1 MSEIKFDHPKDS
13 TSNIIKVIG
22 VGGGGSNAVTYM
34 YKQGITG
41 VDFIL
46 CNTDAQALEE
56 SPIPTKISL
65 ADRQLGAGNNP
76 EVGREAAI
84 KSRDKIRSVLD
95 DGTKMLFITAG
106 LGGGTGTFAASVIA
120 EISRELGILTVGIV
134 TLPFSFEG
142 RKRKL
147 AAEEGLRELQKHV
160 DTVLVICNDKLREVY
175 PDLGLSNAFAKV
187 DNVLTT
193 AAKAIAEIITVP
205 GKVNVDFED
214 VKTVI
219 QKSGKAIMGYAVAS
233 GENKS
238 MDAIVAA
245 MESPLLN
252 ESNIKGAKNILIFIT
267 LGQDDEISVKDLD
280 EIMECAQISCGNT
293 ANIIWGIGN
302 SKEIGDQVAITFIA
316 TGFNDDSDVND
327 GVKPEKIVNHLDEE
341 RSKSTTLIGTNK
353 ENPIIHNLNNQ
364 EVLSTH
370 AKTDDFKIEQKPITG
385 DLFRS
390 VSIDSETQT
399 DRGFEPQLSKTIVH
413 RLDEDT
419 KSEQENKGEGLGNQ
433 ESVYEVKRIERE
445 ENNQNDQISEIN
457 SAIKEQA
464 VSSKRI
470 EMPLNFEPIKQEIEQ
485 ESPIQSPLDARRT
498 EMLKSLSSN
507 LNNPEYISYLE
518 QEPAYMKR
526 NLDLHKN
533 ESHQNISRYMVGFA
547 EGDEKPSLR
556 ENNSYLHDNV
566 D

>member
-1 MSEIKFDHPKDS
+1 MSEIKFDHPKNS

-84 KSRDKIRSVLD
+84 KSRDKIRSVLN

-160 DTVLVICNDKLREVY
+160 DTVLVICNDKLREVH

-238 MDAIVAA
+238 MDAIIAA

-252 ESNIKGAKNILIFIT
+252 ESDIKGAKNILIFIT
-267 LGQDDEISVKDLD
+267 LGQEDEISVKDLD
-280 EIMECAQISCGNT
+280 EIMECAQTSCGNT
-293 ANIIWGIGN
+293 ANIIWGVGN
-302 SKEIGDQVAITFIA
+302 SKEMGEKVAITFIA
-316 TGFNDDSDVND
+316 TGFNDDSDIGLPPNRTVISLNENLPKPSIGVNTEKPSSVLPTPATE
-327 GVKPEKIVNHLDEE
+327 VKKPMSSE
-341 RSKSTTLIGTNK
+341 
-353 ENPIIHNLNNQ
+353 
-364 EVLSTH
+364 
-370 AKTDDFKIEQKPITG
+370 DFVQQKPLTIG
-385 DLFRS
+385 SDLQESNNAEFPAKKVTIHPLSGETKKEQEPKNESEQQEIIFEVKKINRNELNFEANNNTEDQF
-390 VSIDSETQT
+390 IFQKKAETQ
-399 DRGFEPQLSKTIVH
+399 LI
-413 RLDEDT
+413 
-419 KSEQENKGEGLGNQ
+419 
-433 ESVYEVKRIERE
+433 
-445 ENNQNDQISEIN
+445 
-457 SAIKEQA
+457 
-464 VSSKRI
+464 
-470 EMPLNFEPIKQEIEQ
+470 FEPIKEEIEQ
-485 ESPIQSPLDARRT
+485 EERPNPVQSSLDTRRS
-498 EMLKSLSSN
+498 EVLKSLSSN
-507 LNNPEYISYLE
+507 LNKSEFITYLE
-518 QEPAYMKR
+518 QEPAYLK
-526 NLDLHKN
+526 
-533 ESHQNISRYMVGFA
+533 QNINLSQNENRSNVSRYTIGFSDN
-547 EGDEKPSLR
+547 EDKPSLR
-556 ENNSYLHDNV
+556 ENNAYLHDNV

>member
-84 KSRDKIRSVLD
+84 KSRDKIRNVLD

-238 MDAIVAA
+238 MDAIIAA

-267 LGQDDEISVKDLD
+267 LGQEDEISVKDLD
-280 EIMECAQISCGNT
+280 EIMECAQVSCGNT
-293 ANIIWGIGN
+293 ANIIWGVGN
-302 SKEIGDQVAITFIA
+302 SKEMGEKVAITFIA
-316 TGFNDDSDVND
+316 TGFNDDSDIND
-327 GVKPEKIVNHLDEE
+327 GLTPKKNVVRLDEDL
-341 RSKSTTLIGTNK
+341 SKPTTFIGINK
-353 ENPIIHNLNNQ
+353 ENPLIRTEKPASIFSTPAAEISKRMPSEDFFQPRPLTIDFGSQESNNA
-364 EVLSTH
+364 ESL
-370 AKTDDFKIEQKPITG
+370 AKKITVHTLGE
-385 DLFRS
+385 
-390 VSIDSETQT
+390 ET
-399 DRGFEPQLSKTIVH
+399 K
-413 RLDEDT
+413 
-419 KSEQENKGEGLGNQ
+419 KEQEPKNESEGQ
-433 ESVYEVKRIERE
+433 EETVFEVKKLDRKELSFETNDSIEEQSVFVKRP
-445 ENNQNDQISEIN
+445 EN
-457 SAIKEQA
+457 
-464 VSSKRI
+464 
-470 EMPLNFEPIKQEIEQ
+470 PLNFEPIRKEIEQ
-485 ESPIQSPLDARRT
+485 EKRPVQSSLDTHRS
-498 EMLKSLSSN
+498 EVLKSLSSN
-507 LNNPEYISYLE
+507 LNKSEFITYLE
-518 QEPAYMKR
+518 QEPAYLKR
-526 NLDLHKN
+526 NINLSQN
-533 ESHQNISRYMVGFA
+533 ENTGNVSRYTIGNV
-547 EGDEKPSLR
+547 DNDDKPSLR